1 MSTPASPPLTSP
13 PLASSAPKPTS
24 EVGLQKAAILMVM
37 LGEEAASHIYR
48 NLSEADVQRLTQRI
62 AELERVKPET
72 AVSVLEEY
80 RQLTLTQAYLA
91 DGGPEYAKKL
101 LVRAFGEN
109 GAQHLLDQVSK
120 AMEQSAFQLESL
132 QKADPQQLAK
142 FLEVEHPQTI
152 ALILAHMHARQ
163 ASALLL
169 RLPEAIRAETIKRL
183 AQLRQFSP
191 EVAEKVSIALNKHL
205 ESLGEQSRRA
215 YAGFKGAADLLNQL
229 EPISSK
235 AILETIE
242 KEDAKMALAI
252 RNLMFTFED
261 LLGVPEAGIRELLG
275 QLDKKTLAVAL
286 RGATAELKNLV
297 FKSMSSR
304 AVDMLKEDME
314 VLGAVRSKD
323 VHQAQHDIVEAAR
336 KLESEGK
343 LVLSAESQEEYVV

>member
-1 MSTPASPPLTSP
+1 MSTPVSNL
-13 PLASSAPKPTS
+13 
-24 EVGLQKAAILMVM
+24 GLQKAAILMVL

-48 NLSEADVQRLTQRI
+48 NLSERDLKSLTQRI
-62 AELERVKPET
+62 AELEHVRPET
-72 AVSVLEEY
+72 AISVLEEY
-80 RQLTLTQAYLA
+80 YQLTLTQSYLA
-91 DGGPEYAKKL
+91 EGGPEYAQKL
-101 LVRAFGEN
+101 LVKAFGEH
-109 GAQHLLDQVSK
+109 GAQELLDQVSR
-120 AMEQSAFQLESL
+120 AVEQNAFNLESL

-163 ASALLL
+163 ASTLLL
-169 RLPEAIRAETIKRL
+169 RLPEEVRAETVKRL

-191 EVAEKVSIALNKHL
+191 EVAQKVSLALNKRL

-229 EPISSK
+229 EPITGK
-235 AILETIE
+235 GILETIE
-242 KEDAKMALAI
+242 KDDAQMALAI

-275 QLDKKTLAVAL
+275 QLDKKTLALAL
-286 RGATAELKNLV
+286 RGATEELKNLI

-314 VLGAVRSKD
+314 VLGAVRAKD
-323 VHQAQHDIVEAAR
+323 VNQAQREIVEVAR

>member
-1 MSTPASPPLTSP
+1 MAPPISTL
-13 PLASSAPKPTS
+13 
-24 EVGLQKAAILMVM
+24 GLQKAAILMVL

-48 NLSEADVQRLTQRI
+48 NLPQGDVERLTRRI
-62 AELERVKPET
+62 AELEHFKPET
-72 AVSVLEEY
+72 AMSVLEEY
-80 RQLTLTQAYLA
+80 YQLTLTQGYLA
-91 DGGPEYAKKL
+91 EGGPDYAQKL
-101 LVRAFGEN
+101 LVKAFGEA
-109 GAQHLLDQVSK
+109 GAQRLLDQASRT
-120 AMEQSAFQLESL
+120 MEQNAVQLESL
-132 QKADPQQLAK
+132 QEADPQQLAK

-152 ALILAHMHARQ
+152 ALILAHLNARQ

-169 RLPEAIRAETIKRL
+169 RLPEDVRAETVKRL

-191 EVAEKVSIALNKHL
+191 EVAQKVALSLNKHL

-235 AILETIE
+235 GILETIE
-242 KEDAKMALAI
+242 KDDPTLALAI

-275 QLDKKTLAVAL
+275 QLDKKVLALSL
-286 RGATAELKNLV
+286 RGATEELKNLI

-314 VLGAVRSKD
+314 VLGPVRSKD
-323 VHQAQHDIVEAAR
+323 VNQAQREVVEVAR
-336 KLESEGK
+336 RLEAEGK